1 MNPQKLMSKKEIKDV
16 NEIKPNKK
24 ERMVLNLF
32 YNRFYDLYE
41 EISRDDFFNES
52 ADYRFYK
59 IKEIFSVY
67 KELSGYEPIK
77 YYLRYIKSGA
87 RPPLEGIIAE
97 DLFSF
102 IRNVLL
108 HFPIF
113 TAWDDVYI
121 TKNLATWNR
130 EGTIHN
136 FLLKSTKIKIDQRGT
151 VKYRIWENSKKKMT
165 YIKINFPEKYDGD
178 FKIYLKDIINEKE
191 GIKLCIALMKKILD
205 VQVEGNNKPDI
216 EIMSQVYVPVTNQD
230 LA

>member
-1 MNPQKLMSKKEIKDV
+1 MSKKETKDV
-16 NEIKPNKK
+16 GEIKPNKK
-24 ERMVLNLF
+24 ERVVLSLF

-41 EISRDDFFNES
+41 EISRHDFFKES

-108 HFPIF
+108 HFPVF
-113 TAWDDVYI
+113 NSWDDVYI
-121 TKNLATWNR
+121 TNDLATWNK
-130 EGTIHN
+130 EGAIHK

-151 VKYRIWENSKKKMT
+151 VKYRIWEHSKKKMT
-165 YIKINFPEKYDGD
+165 YIKIHFPEKYDGD

-191 GIKLCIALMKKILD
+191 GIKFCISLMKQILD

-216 EIMSQVYVPVTNQD
+216 EIMSQVYVPVTNQN

>member
-1 MNPQKLMSKKEIKDV
+1 MSKKENVDV
-16 NEIKPNKK
+16 DEIKPNKK
-24 ERMVLNLF
+24 ERVVLNLF

-41 EISRDDFFNES
+41 EIYRDDFFKES
-52 ADYRFYK
+52 SDYRFNK

-77 YYLRYIKSGA
+77 YYLKYIKNGA

-102 IRNVLL
+102 IRNVLS

-113 TAWDDVYI
+113 NSWDDVYI
-121 TKNLATWNR
+121 TKDLATWNK
-130 EGTIHN
+130 EGAIHK

-151 VKYRIWENSKKKMT
+151 VKYRIWEHSKKKMT

-191 GIKLCIALMKKILD
+191 GIKFCISLMKQILD

-216 EIMSQVYVPVTNQD
+216 EIMSQVYVHVTNQN
-230 LA
+230 LT

>member
-1 MNPQKLMSKKEIKDV
+1 MSKKKIKDV
-16 NEIKPNKK
+16 DEIKPNKK
-24 ERMVLNLF
+24 ERVVLNLF
-32 YNRFYDLYE
+32 YNRFYELYE
-41 EISRDDFFNES
+41 EISRDDFFKES
-52 ADYRFYK
+52 SDYRFYK
-59 IKEIFSVY
+59 IKESFSVY
-67 KELSGYEPIK
+67 KELLGYEPIK

-102 IRNVLL
+102 IRNVLS

-113 TAWDDVYI
+113 NSWDDVYI
-121 TKNLATWNR
+121 TKDLATWNK
-130 EGTIHN
+130 EGAIHK

-151 VKYRIWENSKKKMT
+151 VKYRIWEHSKKEMT

-178 FKIYLKDIINEKE
+178 FKICLKDIINEKE
-191 GIKLCIALMKKILD
+191 GIKFCISLMKQILD

-216 EIMSQVYVPVTNQD
+216 EIMSQVYVPVTNQN

>member
-1 MNPQKLMSKKEIKDV
+1 MSKKEIKDV